1 MYVGYHIYFRED
13 LIVGG
18 ILVVPSFLGGPTI
31 LYHLRSSTTGA
42 LLGWVDA
49 PAKASNGR
57 NSIHRKRPPIICA
70 RWRSRSVILVMKH
83 RRPAKSNSRIVDE
96 DGRGEFFV
104 KSRVKSRPFKF
115 KRRHQRWPAI
125 ATALVLIPCLLYTLR
140 LITTKRESELSQF
153 PPNWWDVQNQASL
166 LLRCPQPQHSP
177 KWNCY
182 NDLVDENSDTVDRAK
197 RLFDYAPNDNRS
209 KEEHRFEDRIPH
221 LLIFTHKYNI
231 FDCSVSA
238 SNSTS
243 PNMYTLAENAKATVK
258 AYSRIWPDL
267 HFVYLSDN
275 DCIDALNRT
284 EPGLIPFF
292 NDVKL
297 EGTFTTRTVYFSR
310 REIFLKFICSTGMF
324 KADLCRVAYLSLH
337 GGYYLDVDLLV
348 VRPFTAPKNST
359 FVTVKG
365 EGSPGGSDFRGF
377 FQAFLAAEKDH
388 AIVRLSLRMML
399 ETLSGKRP
407 SPSGLYLGPGSLMEA
422 WMEVQNITDLSNTKN
437 DDYDTYLLKEINLND
452 QLQVS
457 MYKNLSDV
465 LVSETGS
472 DLLQRVPGDH
482 EDDCKLS
489 TGTWNVCNFAV
500 LDEGDGSL
508 YFYSRVLGTTY
519 CGVCVEKI
527 PKKERPKRLEIE
539 NVSLF
544 EPVPL

>member
-1 MYVGYHIYFRED
+1 
-13 LIVGG
+13 
-18 ILVVPSFLGGPTI
+18 
-31 LYHLRSSTTGA
+31 
-42 LLGWVDA
+42 
-49 PAKASNGR
+49 
-57 NSIHRKRPPIICA
+57 
-70 RWRSRSVILVMKH
+70 MKH
-83 RRPAKSNSRIVDE
+83 RRPAKPNSRIVDE
-96 DGRGEFFV
+96 EGREEFFAT
-104 KSRVKSRPFKF
+104 SRVKSRSFKF

-125 ATALVLIPCLLYTLR
+125 ATVLSLIPCLLFIR
-140 LITTKRESELSQF
+140 NLITTNRESELSPF

-166 LLRCPQPQHSP
+166 LLRCPQPQHAP

-197 RLFDYAPNDNRS
+197 RLFEYDPNDNRS
-209 KEEHRFEDRIPH
+209 KEEHRFDDRIPH

-231 FDCSVSA
+231 FDCSVTA

-297 EGTFTTRTVYFSR
+297 EG
-310 REIFLKFICSTGMF
+310 MF
-324 KADLCRVAYLSLH
+324 KADLCRVAYLCLH
-337 GGYYLDVDLLV
+337 GGYYFDVDLLV

-407 SPSGLYLGPGSLMEA
+407 SSSGLYLGPGSLMEA
-422 WMEVQNITDLSNTKN
+422 WMEVQNITDFSNTKN

-465 LVSETGS
+465 LMSETGS

-489 TGTWNVCNFAV
+489 TGSWNVCNFAV
-500 LDEGDGSL
+500 LDEGDGSI

-519 CGVCVEKI
+519 CGVCVEK
-527 PKKERPKRLEIE
+527 RPKR
-539 NVSLF
+539 
-544 EPVPL
+544 